1 MSRNTKRGY
10 SVPKSQNPKPP
21 GIGNSQNGINV
32 PKRKPEEHKDR
43 AKPTK

>member
-1 MSRNTKRGY
+1 MNRNTKRGY
-10 SVPKSQNPKPP
+10 KRQSSKPS
-21 GIGNSQNGINV
+21 GVGKSQNGINV

>member
-1 MSRNTKRGY
+1 MNKNTKRGDNI
-10 SVPKSQNPKPP
+10 SKRQSSKPS
-21 GIGNSQNGINV
+21 GVGKSQNGINV